1 MSRAIVVTP
10 VKDSPDTSER
20 TIQAICNSE
29 EDFDYYVFND
39 FSNNETKQMLQK
51 SADKFGFHLINL
63 EDITTAPPPNYRLVL
78 EISQK
83 KAVENQAPLIII
95 ESDVIVK
102 SDTIINL
109 LHLNETLDKPGLT
122 GAITTDSEGRY
133 NFPYNFEKIKSSEVK
148 KTRHSLSFCC
158 TILSYSFLQ
167 ATDFRN
173 LPAKKDWYDITISRL
188 SKKLGFNNY
197 LAKNLEVLHAP
208 HSSRPWKNLKY
219 TNLPLYYI
227 QKILRKRDRI

>member
-1 MSRAIVVTP
+1 MSRVIVVTP
-10 VKDSPDTSER
+10 VKDSPDTSEK

-29 EDFDYYVFND
+29 GDFDYYVFND
-39 FSNNETKQMLQK
+39 FSKKETKQILEK
-51 SADKFGFHLINL
+51 ARDKFGFHLVNL
-63 EDITTAPPPNYRLVL
+63 EDITSAPSPNYRLVL

-83 KAVENQAPLIII
+83 TAIENQVPLIII
-95 ESDVIVK
+95 ESDVVVK

-109 LHLNETLDKPGLT
+109 LHLNETLDNPGLT
-122 GAITTDSEGRY
+122 GAITTDSEGNY
-133 NFPYNFEKIKSSEVK
+133 NFPYNYEKTKSSEVK
-148 KTRHSLSFCC
+148 KTGHSLSFCC
-158 TILSYSFLQ
+158 TILSYSFLES
-167 ATDFRN
+167 TDFRN
-173 LPAKKDWYDITISRL
+173 LPEKKDWYDITISRL

-227 QKILRKRDRI
+227 QKILRQRDRI